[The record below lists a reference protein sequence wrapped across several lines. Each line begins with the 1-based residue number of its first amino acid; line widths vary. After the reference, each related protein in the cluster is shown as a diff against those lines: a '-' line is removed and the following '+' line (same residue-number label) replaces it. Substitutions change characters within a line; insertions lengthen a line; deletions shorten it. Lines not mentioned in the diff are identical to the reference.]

1 MFIIDGHSNQLTI
14 KEKKVHN
21 LIERAKTEKRSLLE
35 TEAKELLRE
44 YGIPVPDFKL
54 IKSEDEIIGLA
65 KEINFPIAMKIVS
78 PDIIHKSDAGGVK
91 IGLKDEKEAKLAYQ
105 GIISEAKKHNKE
117 AKISGAIVYTIVPQG
132 TEIIIGMMKDPHFG
146 PVIMFG
152 LGGIFVEVL
161 KDISF
166 RILPIEERDAREMIA
181 EIKGYEILKGIRG
194 ESPRDIQAIEEV
206 LMKVSKL
213 TMENPEINEIDL
225 NPIFVFEK
233 GLQVVD
239 ARMIL

>member
-1 MFIIDGHSNQLTI
+1 MHTIIQ
-14 KEKKVHN
+14 KAKK
-21 LIERAKTEKRSLLE
+21 EKRSLLE

-54 IKSEDEIIGLA
+54 IKSEEEISGLA
-65 KEINFPIAMKIVS
+65 KEMNFPITMKIVS
-78 PDIIHKSDAGGVK
+78 PDIIHKTDAGGVK
-91 IGLKDEKEAKLAYQ
+91 LNIINEKEAISAYQ
-105 GIISEAKKHNKE
+105 EIISKAKKYNKK
-117 AKISGAIVYTIVPQG
+117 AKISGVIVYPMVPQG
-132 TEIIIGMMKDPHFG
+132 TEIIIGMMQDPHFG

-166 RILPIEERDAREMIA
+166 RILPIEARDAEEMIA
-181 EIKGYEILKGIRG
+181 EIKGYKILKGIRG
-194 ESPRDIQAIEEV
+194 EAPKDIQAIKD
-206 LMKVSKL
+206 LLLKISQL
-213 TMENPEINEIDL
+213 SQENPEISEIDL
-225 NPIFVFEK
+225 NPVFVFEK

>member
-1 MFIIDGHSNQLTI
+1 VHQIIG
-14 KEKKVHN
+14 KAKK
-21 LIERAKTEKRSLLE
+21 EKRSLLE
-35 TEAKELLRE
+35 TEAKELLKE

-54 IKSEDEIIGLA
+54 IKSEDEIARLA
-65 KEINFPIAMKIVS
+65 KEINFPIVMKIVS
-78 PDIIHKSDAGGVK
+78 PDIIHKTDAGGVK
-91 IGLKDEKEAKLAYQ
+91 VGVKDEEEARMTYQ
-105 GIISEAKKHNKE
+105 EIISKAIKYNKK
-117 AKISGAIVYTIVPQG
+117 ASISGVIAYTMVPQG

-166 RILPIEERDAREMIA
+166 RILPIEEIDAREMIA
-181 EIKGYEILKGIRG
+181 EIKGYEILKGARG
-194 ESPRDIQAIEEV
+194 NPPRDIRAIEEV

-225 NPIFVFEK
+225 NPIFVFEN
-233 GLQVVD
+233 GIQVVD
-239 ARMIL
+239 ARMILSREK

>member
-1 MFIIDGHSNQLTI
+1 MHQII
-14 KEKKVHN
+14 EKDK
-21 LIERAKTEKRSLLE
+21 KDKWSLLE

-54 IKSEDEIIGLA
+54 IKNEEEINGLA
-65 KEINFPIAMKIVS
+65 EEINFPIVMKIVS
-78 PDIIHKSDAGGVK
+78 PDIIHKTDAGGVK
-91 IGLKDEKEAKLAYQ
+91 INIKDETEAESDYQ
-105 GIISEAKKHNKE
+105 EIIFKAKKYNKE
-117 AKISGAIVYTIVPQG
+117 ARIEGVIVYSMVPQE

-146 PVIMFG
+146 PVAMFG

-166 RILPIEERDAREMIA
+166 RIIPLEEKDAREMIT
-181 EIKGYEILKGIRG
+181 EIRGYEILKGARG
-194 ESPRDIQAIEEV
+194 NPPRDIQAIKEV
-206 LMKVSKL
+206 LMKVSQL

-233 GLQVVD
+233 GLQIVD
-239 ARMIL
+239 ARMIF

>member
-1 MFIIDGHSNQLTI
+1 MHKIIEKAK
-14 KEKKVHN
+14 KEK
-21 LIERAKTEKRSLLE
+21 RPLLE

-54 IKSEDEIIGLA
+54 IKSEDEIVGLA
-65 KEINFPIAMKIVS
+65 KEINFPIVMKIVS
-78 PDIIHKSDAGGVK
+78 PDIIHKTDAGGVK
-91 IGLKDEKEAKLAYQ
+91 VGIKDEKEAKTAYKD
-105 GIISEAKKHNKE
+105 IIYKVKKYKKE
-117 AKISGAIVYTIVPQG
+117 AKISGVIAYSMIPQG

-152 LGGIFVEVL
+152 LGGIFVEIL

-166 RILPIEERDAREMIA
+166 RILPLEERDAEEMIA
-181 EIKGYEILKGIRG
+181 EIKGFKILKGIRG
-194 ESPRDIQAIEEV
+194 ETPKDIQSIRDV
-206 LMKVSKL
+206 LMKISQLV
-213 TMENPEINEIDL
+213 MENPEIKEIDL
-225 NPIFVFEK
+225 NPVFVFNQ

>member
-1 MFIIDGHSNQLTI
+1 VHKLI
-14 KEKKVHN
+14 KKAK
-21 LIERAKTEKRSLLE
+21 IENRSLLE
-35 TEAKELLRE
+35 IEAKELLRE
-44 YGIPVPDFKL
+44 YEIPVPVFKL
-54 IKSEDEIIGLA
+54 IQNEE
-65 KEINFPIAMKIVS
+65 EINQIEKDIGYPVVMKIVS

-91 IGLKDEKEAKLAYQ
+91 LNIKDEKEAESAYRE
-105 GIISEAKKHNKE
+105 IVLKAIKYNKK
-117 AKISGAIVYTIVPQG
+117 AKISGVIAYKMIPQA

-166 RILPIEERDAREMIA
+166 RILPIEERDAREMIN
-181 EIKGYEILKGIRG
+181 EIKGYEILKGARG
-194 ESPRDIQAIEEV
+194 EAPKDIEAIKIL
-206 LMKVSKL
+206 LMKISKL
-213 TMENPEINEIDL
+213 TTENPEIKEIDL
-225 NPIFVFEK
+225 NPVFVFEK

>member
-1 MFIIDGHSNQLTI
+1 LHKII
-14 KEKKVHN
+14 EKAEV
-21 LIERAKTEKRSLLE
+21 EKRSLLE

-54 IKSEDEIIGLA
+54 IKREEEIAELA
-65 KEINFPIAMKIVS
+65 KEINFPIVMKIVS
-78 PDIIHKSDAGGVK
+78 PDIIHKTDAGGVK
-91 IGLKDEKEAKLAYQ
+91 VGVKDEEEARMAYQ
-105 GIISEAKKHNKE
+105 EIVSKAIKYNKKAQICGVIAYKM
-117 AKISGAIVYTIVPQG
+117 IPQA

-146 PVIMFG
+146 PVAMFG

-166 RILPIEERDAREMIA
+166 RILPIEEIDAREMIA
-181 EIKGYEILKGIRG
+181 EIKGYEILKGARG
-194 ESPRDIQAIEEV
+194 NPPRDIQAIEEV

-213 TMENPEINEIDL
+213 TMENPEIKEIDL

>member
-1 MFIIDGHSNQLTI
+1 VHQII
-14 KEKKVHN
+14 EK
-21 LIERAKTEKRSLLE
+21 AKKEKRSLLE
-35 TEAKELLRE
+35 TEAKELLKG

-54 IKSEDEIIGLA
+54 IKSEEEIAGLA
-65 KEINFPIAMKIVS
+65 KEINFPIVMKIVS
-78 PDIIHKSDAGGVK
+78 PDIIHKTDAGGVK
-91 IGLKDEKEAKLAYQ
+91 IGVNTENEARLAYQ
-105 GIISEAKKHNKE
+105 EIISNAKKYNKN
-117 AKISGAIVYTIVPQG
+117 AKISGVIVYSMVPQG
-132 TEIIIGMMKDPHFG
+132 TEIIIGVIKDPHFG

-166 RILPIEERDAREMIA
+166 RILPIEERDAREIIN
-181 EIKGYEILKGIRG
+181 EIKGYEILKGVRG
-194 ESPRDIQAIEEV
+194 EGPKDIKAIKIL

>member
-1 MFIIDGHSNQLTI
+1 MHRIIQ
-14 KEKKVHN
+14 
-21 LIERAKTEKRSLLE
+21 RAKKEKRSLLE
-35 TEAKELLRE
+35 TEAKELLKE

-54 IKSEDEIIGLA
+54 IKSEDEIAGLA
-65 KEINFPIAMKIVS
+65 KEINFPIVMKIVS
-78 PDIIHKSDAGGVK
+78 PDIIHKTDAGGVK
-91 IGLKDEKEAKLAYQ
+91 VGVKDEEEARMTYQ
-105 GIISEAKKHNKE
+105 EIISKAIKYNKK
-117 AKISGAIVYTIVPQG
+117 AKISGVIVYTMVPQG

-166 RILPIEERDAREMIA
+166 RILPIEEIDAREMIT
-181 EIKGYEILKGIRG
+181 EIKGYEILKGARG
-194 ESPRDIQAIEEV
+194 NPPRDIRAIEEV

-213 TMENPEINEIDL
+213 TMENPEIKEIDL

>member
-1 MFIIDGHSNQLTI
+1 MHRIIEKAK
-14 KEKKVHN
+14 KEK
-21 LIERAKTEKRSLLE
+21 RPLLE
-35 TEAKELLRE
+35 TEAKELLKG

-54 IKSEDEIIGLA
+54 IKSEEEIAGLA
-65 KEINFPIAMKIVS
+65 KEINFPIVMKIVS
-78 PDIIHKSDAGGVK
+78 PDIIHKTDAGGVK
-91 IGLKDEKEAKLAYQ
+91 IGVNTENEARLAYQ
-105 GIISEAKKHNKE
+105 EIISNAKKYNKN
-117 AKISGAIVYTIVPQG
+117 AKISGVIVYSMVPQG
-132 TEIIIGMMKDPHFG
+132 TEIIIGVIKDPHFG

-166 RILPIEERDAREMIA
+166 RILPIEERDAREIIN
-181 EIKGYEILKGIRG
+181 EIKGYEILKGVRG
-194 ESPRDIQAIEEV
+194 EGPKDIKAIKIL

-225 NPIFVFEK
+225 NPIFIFEK

>member
-1 MFIIDGHSNQLTI
+1 MHRII
-14 KEKKVHN
+14 EK
-21 LIERAKTEKRSLLE
+21 AKKEKRSLLE
-35 TEAKELLRE
+35 TEAKELLKG

-54 IKSEDEIIGLA
+54 IKSEEEIAGLA
-65 KEINFPIAMKIVS
+65 KEINFPIVMKIVS
-78 PDIIHKSDAGGVK
+78 PDIIHKTDAGGVK
-91 IGLKDEKEAKLAYQ
+91 IGVNTENEARLAYQ
-105 GIISEAKKHNKE
+105 EIISNAKKYNKN
-117 AKISGAIVYTIVPQG
+117 AKISGVIVYSMVPQG
-132 TEIIIGMMKDPHFG
+132 TEIIIGVIKDPHFG

-166 RILPIEERDAREMIA
+166 RILPIEERDAREIIN
-181 EIKGYEILKGIRG
+181 EIKGYEILKGVRG
-194 ESPRDIQAIEEV
+194 EGPKDIKAIKIL

>member
-1 MFIIDGHSNQLTI
+1 VHRIIEKAK
-14 KEKKVHN
+14 KEK
-21 LIERAKTEKRSLLE
+21 RPLLE
-35 TEAKELLRE
+35 TEAKELLKE
-44 YGIPVPDFKL
+44 YGIPVPDFRL
-54 IKSEDEIIGLA
+54 IKNEG
-65 KEINFPIAMKIVS
+65 EINGIIEDMSYPLAMKIVS

-91 IGLKDEKEAKLAYQ
+91 LNIKDEKEAKLAYQ
-105 GIISEAKKHNKE
+105 DIFLKVKKYNNR
-117 AKISGAIVYTIVPQG
+117 AKIVGVIVCPLLPQA

-161 KDISF
+161 KDVSF
-166 RILPIEERDAREMIA
+166 RIIPLEERDAEGMIT

-194 ESPRDIQAIEEV
+194 EPPRDIQAIKEV
-206 LMKVSKL
+206 LMKISKL
-213 TMENPEINEIDL
+213 TTENPEINEIDL

-233 GLQVVD
+233 ALQVVD

>member
-1 MFIIDGHSNQLTI
+1 
-14 KEKKVHN
+14 VHN
-21 LIERAKTEKRSLLE
+21 LIERAKAEKRALLE
-35 TEAKELLRE
+35 TEAKELLKE
-44 YGIPVPDFKL
+44 YGIPVPDFRL

-78 PDIIHKSDAGGVK
+78 PDIIHKTDAGGVK
-91 IGLKDEKEAKLAYQ
+91 LNIKDETEARLAYQ
-105 GIISEAKKHNKE
+105 EIISKAKKYNKNT
-117 AKISGAIVYTIVPQG
+117 KISGAIVDSMIHEG

-152 LGGIFVEVL
+152 LGGIFVEIL

-166 RILPIEERDAREMIA
+166 RVLPIEERDAREMII
-181 EIKGYEILKGIRG
+181 ETRGYEILKGARG
-194 ESPRDIQAIEEV
+194 RSPRDIQAIEGV
-206 LMKVSKL
+206 LMKISKL

>member
-1 MFIIDGHSNQLTI
+1 MHRIIQRG
-14 KEKKVHN
+14 KK
-21 LIERAKTEKRSLLE
+21 EKRSLLE

-54 IKSEDEIIGLA
+54 IKSEEEITELT
-65 KEINFPIAMKIVS
+65 KEINFPIVMKIVS
-78 PDIIHKSDAGGVK
+78 PDIIHKTDAGGVK
-91 IGLKDEKEAKLAYQ
+91 VGIKTEKEARIAYQ
-105 GIISEAKKHNKE
+105 EIIFEAKKYNEK
-117 AKISGAIVYTIVPQG
+117 AKISGVIVYPMVPQG
-132 TEIIIGMMKDPHFG
+132 TEIIIGIMKDPHFG

-181 EIKGYEILKGIRG
+181 EIEGYEILKGVRG
-194 ESPRDIQAIEEV
+194 EGPKDIKAIKN
-206 LMKVSKL
+206 LILKISQL
-213 TMENPEINEIDL
+213 ALENPEISEIDL
-225 NPIFVFEK
+225 NPVFVFEK
-233 GLQVVD
+233 GLQVID